1 MQEKKT
7 EPNLRYL
14 MIQAA
19 VTILVVAALLTVL
32 RLSGVIVVED
42 APLQQVEAVTE
53 QTTASK

>member
-1 MQEKKT
+1 MQKKKT

-42 APLQQVEAVTE
+42 APLQQVEAIAA
-53 QTTASK
+53 QTPIPK